1 MLLVSLDLEGVL
13 VPEFWIG
20 VAEKT
25 GIEALRLTTRDIA
38 DYDELMT
45 HRLKVLKDHGMGLAD
60 IQSTI
65 DDMVPLAGAEK
76 FVESIRSRHQ
86 LIILSD
92 TFYDFAEPMMRAL
105 NWPTLFCHRLEIGGD
120 GSIVNYHLR
129 QTDQKAKAIRALSSL
144 NFRTLAAG
152 DSYND
157 LSMLAE
163 ADRGILFRPPE
174 KVVVEFPQY
183 PVVDTHDA
191 LEQLIDEFAASSDQ

>member
-1 MLLVSLDLEGVL
+1 MLIVCLDLEGVL

-25 GIEALRLTTRDIA
+25 GIEALSLTTRDIA

-45 HRLKVLKDHGMGLAD
+45 HRLKVLREHKLGIAD

-65 DDMVPLAGAEK
+65 DDLSPLPGAVE
-76 FVESIRSRHQ
+76 FVERIRSRHQ

-105 NWPTLFCHRLEIGGD
+105 SWPTLFCHRLQIGD
-120 GSIVNYHLR
+120 GGEIADYHLR
-129 QTDQKAKAIRALSSL
+129 QKDQKAKAVRALASL
-144 NFRTLAAG
+144 NFKIVAAG

-163 ADRGILFRPPE
+163 ADAGFLFRPPE
-174 KVVVEFPQY
+174 KLVKEYPQY
-183 PVVDTHDA
+183 PVVHTHEE
-191 LEQLIDEFAASSDQ
+191 LEKLIDAQA